1 MLTRI
6 MIITTSDTI
15 AGKEIKESIGL
26 VKGSATRS
34 KMILSD
40 IMASFR
46 TIVGGEVK
54 EYTQLMNQ
62 VREQALERLEES
74 AKEQGADAI
83 VALRMSTSAI
93 MQGVSEIVAYGT
105 AVKLK

>member
-1 MLTRI
+1 
-6 MIITTSDTI
+6 MIITTSHAI
-15 AGKEIKESIGL
+15 AGKEITQTIGL

-40 IMASFR
+40 IVAGLR

-54 EYTQLMNQ
+54 EYTQLMNE
-62 VREQALERLEES
+62 VREQAIGRLEES
-74 AKEQGADAI
+74 AKESGADAVI
-83 VALRMSTSAI
+83 GMRMSTSAI

>member
-1 MLTRI
+1 
-6 MIITTSDTI
+6 MIITTSETI
-15 AGKEIKESIGL
+15 AGKEIRETIGL

-40 IMASFR
+40 IVASFR

-83 VALRMSTSAI
+83 VAMRMSTSAI

-105 AVKLK
+105 GVKLK

>member
-1 MLTRI
+1 
-6 MIITTSDTI
+6 MIITTSETI
-15 AGKEIKESIGL
+15 AGKEIRETIGL

-34 KMILSD
+34 KMIVSKLVAD
-40 IMASFR
+40 LR
-46 TIVGGEVK
+46 TLVNGEVK

-83 VALRMSTSAI
+83 VAMRMSTSAI

-105 AVKLK
+105 GVKLK

>member
-1 MLTRI
+1 
-6 MIITTSDTI
+6 MIITTSHTV
-15 AGKEIKESIGL
+15 AGKEITETIGL

-40 IMASFR
+40 MVAGLRS
-46 TIVGGEVK
+46 IVGGEVK
-54 EYTQLMNQ
+54 EYTQLMNE
-62 VREQALERLEES
+62 VREQSIERLEAS
-74 AKEQGADAI
+74 AKEMGADA
-83 VALRMSTSAI
+83 VVGMRMSTSAI